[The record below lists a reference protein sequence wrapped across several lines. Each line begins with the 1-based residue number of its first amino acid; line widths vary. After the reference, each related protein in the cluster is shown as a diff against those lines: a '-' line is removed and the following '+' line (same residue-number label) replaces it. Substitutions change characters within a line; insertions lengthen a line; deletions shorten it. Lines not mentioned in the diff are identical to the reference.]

1 MREVNKDTII
11 DYGMQIS
18 PNLIVDHLTTG
29 AYSTMLGE
37 WIPKYPAKILPA
49 NINGV
54 LRLTGMEG
62 WQIVRNLQ
70 ISAENVLENLLREVG
85 SDLIIRSGFNINENM
100 MKNPLEAL
108 HSIGRSFDVQ
118 ISGYQDNMFNVAK
131 DIQRIANKASSMQL
145 VYGSSSWIH
154 MNINPQKALDTAI
167 KQTLPEMKTVDA
179 NLGII
184 ENGLTS
190 LRGFL

>member
-1 MREVNKDTII
+1 MEITKDTKI

-18 PNLIVDHLTTG
+18 RNLIIDHLTTG
-29 AYSTMLGE
+29 AYNHMLGE

-54 LRLTGMEG
+54 LRLTGVEG

-70 ISAENVLENLLREVG
+70 ISAENVIENLLKEIG

-100 MKNPLEAL
+100 LKNPMEAL
-108 HSIGRSFDVQ
+108 HTIGRSFDIQ
-118 ISGYQDNMFNVAK
+118 IGGYQDNMFNVAK
-131 DIQRIANKASSMQL
+131 EVQKIASKSSSMQL
-145 VYGSSSWIH
+145 VYGTSSWIH
-154 MNINPQKALDTAI
+154 MNINPKTALDTSI
-167 KQTLPEMKTVDA
+167 VRELPPMKTVDLA
-179 NLGII
+179 LGKI